1 MLMVRLLTTI
11 HIDSETTV
19 SWFPSSRQRCTLSRT
34 TARALRESLRRT
46 TANLLKLQELL
57 RQSEETI
64 RRLRDPAPGTDPA
77 PIEIPPSPG
86 Q

>member
-1 MLMVRLLTTI
+1 MVRLLTTI

-19 SWFPSSRQRCTLSRT
+19 SWLPSSGRGCALSRA
-34 TARALRESLRRT
+34 TARAIRESLRRT

-64 RRLRDPAPGTDPA
+64 RRLQDPTAGTPA
-77 PIEIPPSPG
+77 AQIEIPPSPG
-86 Q
+86 R

>member
-1 MLMVRLLTTI
+1 MVRLLTTI

-19 SWFPSSRQRCTLSRT
+19 SWLPSSRQRCALSRA
-34 TARALRESLRRT
+34 TARAIRESLRRT

-64 RRLRDPAPGTDPA
+64 RRLQDPEPGTDPA
-77 PIEIPPSPG
+77 QVQMPPSAG